1 MTDIYDMS
9 DEELE
14 QAFRAAKE
22 ELSAAGET
30 TYQENF
36 EDDNQEQ
43 ALQTTDFDD
52 NSEDKDTGTASDKDT
67 DTTSDENNYE
77 DNNQTTDGTVAEGE
91 DPADTETV
99 EETASTEDK
108 SIAAPV
114 VHKFK
119 ANGKEYE
126 ITDDEMRQQFP
137 KIFGQAM
144 NYTQKMQTLSP
155 WRKTI
160 DAMEQAKIK
169 HEDVN
174 LLIDVLKGDKAAL
187 ASVIKKVG
195 VDTLDIDLEE
205 GDTYQAKEYGRDT
218 KVLDLQDVINS
229 INTDPE
235 YAVTHKIISSEWDDA
250 SWNVLSNDPEK
261 VRLLHVDV
269 KNGTYAKLQP
279 IAEKLR
285 VFDGARRSD
294 LDYYLQAASEY
305 FTREEQTR
313 FQQQQTELQAR
324 EEALKVQSRTVAAT
338 QQQNQRNAT
347 VQAANKR
354 KAAAP
359 TGRGVSKP
367 STINYLDTSDE
378 AFEEWYKKLEES

>member
-1 MTDIYDMS
+1 MPDIYDMS

-30 TYQENF
+30 TSQENF

-43 ALQTTDFDD
+43 DLQTTDFDD
-52 NSEDKDTGTASDKDT
+52 NSEDEDEGTG
-67 DTTSDENNYE
+67 TTSDESNDE
-77 DNNQTTDGTVAEGE
+77 EEQGTEEAETE
-91 DPADTETV
+91 KEQDTAVET
-99 EETASTEDK
+99 TEDVPEKGK
-108 SIAAPV
+108 STTAPA

-126 ITDDEMRQQFP
+126 ITEDEMRQQFP

-144 NYTQKMQTLSP
+144 NYTQKMQSLSP

-160 DAMEQAKIK
+160 DAMEQAKVK

-195 VDTLDIDLEE
+195 VDTLDINLDE

-235 YAVTHKIISSEWDDA
+235 YSVTHKIISSEWDDA

-324 EEALKVQSRTVAAT
+324 EEALKTQSRTVAAT

-347 VQAANKR
+347 VQAASRR

-359 TGRGVSKP
+359 TGRSVSKP

>member
-1 MTDIYDMS
+1 MPDIYDMS

-30 TYQENF
+30 TSQENF

-43 ALQTTDFDD
+43 DLQTTDFDD
-52 NSEDKDTGTASDKDT
+52 NSEDEDEGTG
-67 DTTSDENNYE
+67 TTSDESNDE
-77 DNNQTTDGTVAEGE
+77 EEQGTEEAETE
-91 DPADTETV
+91 KEQDTAVET
-99 EETASTEDK
+99 TEDVPEKGK
-108 SIAAPV
+108 STTAPAM
-114 VHKFK
+114 HKFK

-126 ITDDEMRQQFP
+126 ITEDEMRQQFP

-144 NYTQKMQTLSP
+144 NYTQKMQSLSP

-160 DAMEQAKIK
+160 DAMEQAKVK

-235 YAVTHKIISSEWDDA
+235 YSVTHKIISSEWDDA

-305 FTREEQTR
+305 FTREEQIR

-324 EEALKVQSRTVAAT
+324 EEALKTQSRTVAAT

-359 TGRGVSKP
+359 TGRSVSKP

>member
-1 MTDIYDMS
+1 MWI
-9 DEELE
+9 LW
-14 QAFRAAKE
+14 
-22 ELSAAGET
+22 
-30 TYQENF
+30 
-36 EDDNQEQ
+36 
-43 ALQTTDFDD
+43 
-52 NSEDKDTGTASDKDT
+52 
-67 DTTSDENNYE
+67 
-77 DNNQTTDGTVAEGE
+77 
-91 DPADTETV
+91 
-99 EETASTEDK
+99 
-108 SIAAPV
+108 
-114 VHKFK
+114 
-119 ANGKEYE
+119 
-126 ITDDEMRQQFP
+126 
-137 KIFGQAM
+137 
-144 NYTQKMQTLSP
+144 TLI
-155 WRKTI
+155 WK
-160 DAMEQAKIK
+160 
-169 HEDVN
+169 
-174 LLIDVLKGDKAAL
+174 
-187 ASVIKKVG
+187 
-195 VDTLDIDLEE
+195 E

-235 YAVTHKIISSEWDDA
+235 YSVTHKIISSEWDDA

-324 EEALKVQSRTVAAT
+324 EEALKTQSRTVAAT

-359 TGRGVSKP
+359 TGRSVSKP

>member
-1 MTDIYDMS
+1 MPDIYDMS

-30 TYQENF
+30 TSQENF

-43 ALQTTDFDD
+43 DLQTTDFDD
-52 NSEDKDTGTASDKDT
+52 NSEDEGTG
-67 DTTSDENNYE
+67 TTSDESNDE
-77 DNNQTTDGTVAEGE
+77 EEQGTEEAETE
-91 DPADTETV
+91 KEQDTAVET
-99 EETASTEDK
+99 TEDVPEK
-108 SIAAPV
+108 GKPVTAPAM
-114 VHKFK
+114 HKFK

-126 ITDDEMRQQFP
+126 ITEDEMRQQFP

-144 NYTQKMQTLSP
+144 NYTQKMQSLSP

-195 VDTLDIDLEE
+195 VDTLDINLEE

-235 YAVTHKIISSEWDDA
+235 YSVTYKIISSEWDDA

-359 TGRGVSKP
+359 TGRSVSKP

>member
-1 MTDIYDMS
+1 MPDIYDMS

-30 TYQENF
+30 TSQENF

-43 ALQTTDFDD
+43 DLQTTELDD
-52 NSEDKDTGTASDKDT
+52 NSEDEGTG
-67 DTTSDENNYE
+67 TTSDESNDE
-77 DNNQTTDGTVAEGE
+77 KEQGIEEAETEGE
-91 DPADTETV
+91 QDTGVETTKDVPEKDKATTAPA
-99 EETASTEDK
+99 
-108 SIAAPV
+108 I
-114 VHKFK
+114 HKFK

-126 ITDDEMRQQFP
+126 ITEDEMRQQFP

-144 NYTQKMQTLSP
+144 NYTQKMQSLSP

-160 DAMEQAKIK
+160 DAMEQAKVK

-195 VDTLDIDLEE
+195 VDTLDINLEE

-235 YAVTHKIISSEWDDA
+235 YSVTHKIISSEWDDA

-305 FTREEQTR
+305 FTREEQIR

-324 EEALKVQSRTVAAT
+324 EEALKTQSRTVAAT

-359 TGRGVSKP
+359 TGRSVSKP

>member
-1 MTDIYDMS
+1 MPDIYDMS

-30 TYQENF
+30 TPQENF

-43 ALQTTDFDD
+43 DLQTTDLDD
-52 NSEDKDTGTASDKDT
+52 NSEDSEEGTG
-67 DTTSDENNYE
+67 TTSDESNDEEE
-77 DNNQTTDGTVAEGE
+77 DDQGTEETVAEGE
-91 DPADTETV
+91 DPVVTETAEETA
-99 EETASTEDK
+99 EETASDEDK
-108 SIAAPV
+108 SKAAPV

-126 ITDDEMRQQFP
+126 ITEDEMRQQFP

-144 NYTQKMQTLSP
+144 NYTQKMQSLSP

-160 DAMEQAKIK
+160 DAMEQAKVK

-195 VDTLDIDLEE
+195 VDTLDINLEE

-218 KVLDLQDVINS
+218 KVLDLQDVISS
-229 INTDPE
+229 ISVDPE
-235 YAVTHKIISSEWDDA
+235 YTVTHKIISSEWDDA

-261 VRLLHVDV
+261 VRLLHIDV

-285 VFDGARRSD
+285 VFDGARRSN

-313 FQQQQTELQAR
+313 FQQQQAELQAR

-347 VQAANKR
+347 VQAASKR

-359 TGRGVSKP
+359 TGRSVSKP

>member
-1 MTDIYDMS
+1 MPDIYDMS

-30 TYQENF
+30 TSQENF

-43 ALQTTDFDD
+43 DLQTTDFDD
-52 NSEDKDTGTASDKDT
+52 NSEDEGTG
-67 DTTSDENNYE
+67 TTSDESNGE
-77 DNNQTTDGTVAEGE
+77 EEQGTEEAETE
-91 DPADTETV
+91 KEQDTAVET
-99 EETASTEDK
+99 TEDVPEK
-108 SIAAPV
+108 GKPVTAPAM
-114 VHKFK
+114 HKFK

-126 ITDDEMRQQFP
+126 ITEDEMRQQFP

-144 NYTQKMQTLSP
+144 NYTQKMQSLSP

-235 YAVTHKIISSEWDDA
+235 YSVTHKIISSEWDDA

-324 EEALKVQSRTVAAT
+324 EEALKTQSRTVAAT

-359 TGRGVSKP
+359 TGRSVSKP

>member
-1 MTDIYDMS
+1 MPDIYDMS

-52 NSEDKDTGTASDKDT
+52 NSEDKDTGTASDEDT
-67 DTTSDENNYE
+67 DTTSDEDNYE
-77 DNNQTTDGTVAEGE
+77 DNNQTTDGTVAKGE
-91 DPADTETV
+91 DPADTETA

-108 SIAAPV
+108 SITAPV

-359 TGRGVSKP
+359 TGRSVSKP

>member
-1 MTDIYDMS
+1 MPDIYDMS

-30 TYQENF
+30 TSQENF

-43 ALQTTDFDD
+43 DLQTTDFDD
-52 NSEDKDTGTASDKDT
+52 NSEDEGTG
-67 DTTSDENNYE
+67 TTSDESNGE
-77 DNNQTTDGTVAEGE
+77 EEQGTEEAETE
-91 DPADTETV
+91 KEQDTAVET
-99 EETASTEDK
+99 TEDVPEKGK
-108 SIAAPV
+108 STTAPAI
-114 VHKFK
+114 HKFK

-126 ITDDEMRQQFP
+126 ITEDEMRQQFP

-144 NYTQKMQTLSP
+144 NYTQKMQSLSP

-160 DAMEQAKIK
+160 DAMEQAKVK

-195 VDTLDIDLEE
+195 VDTLDINLEE

-235 YAVTHKIISSEWDDA
+235 YSVTHKIISSEWDDA

-324 EEALKVQSRTVAAT
+324 EEALKTQSRTVAAT

-359 TGRGVSKP
+359 TGRSVSKP

>member
-1 MTDIYDMS
+1 MPDIYDMS

-14 QAFRAAKE
+14 EAFRAAKE

-30 TYQENF
+30 TSQENF

-43 ALQTTDFDD
+43 DLQTTDFDD
-52 NSEDKDTGTASDKDT
+52 NSEDEDEGTG
-67 DTTSDENNYE
+67 TTSDESNDE
-77 DNNQTTDGTVAEGE
+77 EEQGTEEAETE
-91 DPADTETV
+91 EEQDTEV
-99 EETASTEDK
+99 ETTEGVPEKDK
-108 SIAAPV
+108 STTAPA

-126 ITDDEMRQQFP
+126 ITEDEMRQQFP

-144 NYTQKMQTLSP
+144 NYTQKMQSLSP

-261 VRLLHVDV
+261 VRLLHIDV

-324 EEALKVQSRTVAAT
+324 EEALKTQSRTVAAT

-359 TGRGVSKP
+359 TGRSVSKP

>member
-1 MTDIYDMS
+1 MPDIYDMS

-30 TYQENF
+30 TSQENF

-43 ALQTTDFDD
+43 DLQTTDFDD
-52 NSEDKDTGTASDKDT
+52 NSEDEDEGTG
-67 DTTSDENNYE
+67 TTSDESNDE
-77 DNNQTTDGTVAEGE
+77 EEQGTEEAETEKEQDTAVETTEGVPE
-91 DPADTETV
+91 K
-99 EETASTEDK
+99 DK
-108 SIAAPV
+108 STTAPV
-114 VHKFK
+114 MHKFK

-126 ITDDEMRQQFP
+126 ITEDEMRQQFP

-144 NYTQKMQTLSP
+144 NYTQKMQSLSP

-218 KVLDLQDVINS
+218 KVLDLQDVISS

-235 YAVTHKIISSEWDDA
+235 YTVTHKIISSEWDDA

-261 VRLLHVDV
+261 VRLLHIDV

-324 EEALKVQSRTVAAT
+324 EEALKTQSRTVAAT

-359 TGRGVSKP
+359 TGRSVSKP

>member
-1 MTDIYDMS
+1 MPDIYDMS

-30 TYQENF
+30 TSQENF

-43 ALQTTDFDD
+43 DLQTTDFDD
-52 NSEDKDTGTASDKDT
+52 NSEDEGTG
-67 DTTSDENNYE
+67 TTSDESNDE
-77 DNNQTTDGTVAEGE
+77 EEQGTEEAETE
-91 DPADTETV
+91 KEQDTAVET
-99 EETASTEDK
+99 TEDVPEK
-108 SIAAPV
+108 GKPVTAPAM
-114 VHKFK
+114 HKFK

-126 ITDDEMRQQFP
+126 ITEDEMRQQFP

-144 NYTQKMQTLSP
+144 NYTQKMQSLSP

-160 DAMEQAKIK
+160 DAMEQAKVK

-195 VDTLDIDLEE
+195 VDTLDINLEE

-235 YAVTHKIISSEWDDA
+235 YSVTHKIISSEWDDA

-324 EEALKVQSRTVAAT
+324 EEALKTQSRTVAAT

-359 TGRGVSKP
+359 TGRSVSKP

>member
-1 MTDIYDMS
+1 MPDIYNMS

-30 TYQENF
+30 TSQENF

-43 ALQTTDFDD
+43 DLQTTDFDD
-52 NSEDKDTGTASDKDT
+52 NSEDEDEGTG
-67 DTTSDENNYE
+67 TTSDESNDE
-77 DNNQTTDGTVAEGE
+77 EEQGTEEAETE
-91 DPADTETV
+91 KEQDTAVET
-99 EETASTEDK
+99 TEDVPEKGK
-108 SIAAPV
+108 STTAPAI
-114 VHKFK
+114 HKFK

-126 ITDDEMRQQFP
+126 ITEDEMRQQFP

-144 NYTQKMQTLSP
+144 NYTQKMQSLSP

-205 GDTYQAKEYGRDT
+205 GNTYQAKEYGRDT

-235 YAVTHKIISSEWDDA
+235 YSVTHKIISSEWDDA

-324 EEALKVQSRTVAAT
+324 EEALKTQSRTVAAT

-359 TGRGVSKP
+359 TGRSVSKP

>member
-1 MTDIYDMS
+1 MPDIYDMS

-30 TYQENF
+30 TSQENF

-43 ALQTTDFDD
+43 YLQTTDFDD
-52 NSEDKDTGTASDKDT
+52 NSEDEDEGTG
-67 DTTSDENNYE
+67 TTSDESNDEEEQGTEEAETEEEQNTEVVTAE
-77 DNNQTTDGTVAEGE
+77 DVPEKDKAT
-91 DPADTETV
+91 
-99 EETASTEDK
+99 TASA
-108 SIAAPV
+108 I
-114 VHKFK
+114 HKFK

-126 ITDDEMRQQFP
+126 ITEDEMRQQFP

-144 NYTQKMQTLSP
+144 NYTQKMQSLSP

-195 VDTLDIDLEE
+195 VDTLDINLEE
-205 GDTYQAKEYGRDT
+205 GDTYQANEYGRDT

-235 YAVTHKIISSEWDDA
+235 YSVTHKIISSEWDDA

-294 LDYYLQAASEY
+294 LDYYLQAATEY

-324 EEALKVQSRTVAAT
+324 EEALKTQSRTVAAT

-359 TGRGVSKP
+359 TGRSVSKP

>member
-1 MTDIYDMS
+1 MPDIYDMS

-30 TYQENF
+30 TSQENF

-43 ALQTTDFDD
+43 DLQTTDFDD
-52 NSEDKDTGTASDKDT
+52 NSEDEGTGT
-67 DTTSDENNYE
+67 TSYESNDEE
-77 DNNQTTDGTVAEGE
+77 EEQGTEE
-91 DPADTETV
+91 TETEEEQDTEV
-99 EETASTEDK
+99 ETTEVVSEEDK
-108 SIAAPV
+108 SATAPV

-126 ITDDEMRQQFP
+126 ITEDEMRHQFP

-144 NYTQKMQTLSP
+144 NYTQKMQSLSP

-160 DAMEQAKIK
+160 DAMEQAKVK

-205 GDTYQAKEYGRDT
+205 GDTYQANEYGRDT

-235 YAVTHKIISSEWDDA
+235 YSVTHKIISSEWDDA

-324 EEALKVQSRTVAAT
+324 EEALKTQSRTVAAT

-347 VQAANKR
+347 VQAASRR

-359 TGRGVSKP
+359 TGRSVSKP

>member
-1 MTDIYDMS
+1 MPDIYDMS

-30 TYQENF
+30 TSQENF

-43 ALQTTDFDD
+43 DLQTTDFDD
-52 NSEDKDTGTASDKDT
+52 NSEDEGTG
-67 DTTSDENNYE
+67 TTSDESNGE
-77 DNNQTTDGTVAEGE
+77 EEQGTEEAETE
-91 DPADTETV
+91 KEQDTAVET
-99 EETASTEDK
+99 TEDVPEK
-108 SIAAPV
+108 GKPVTAPGM
-114 VHKFK
+114 HKFK

-126 ITDDEMRQQFP
+126 ITEDEMRQQFP

-144 NYTQKMQTLSP
+144 NYTQKMQSLSP

-235 YAVTHKIISSEWDDA
+235 YSVTHKIISSEWDDA

-324 EEALKVQSRTVAAT
+324 GEALKTQSRTVAAT

-359 TGRGVSKP
+359 TGRSVSKP

>member
-1 MTDIYDMS
+1 MPDIYDMS

-30 TYQENF
+30 TSQENF

-43 ALQTTDFDD
+43 NLQTTDFDD
-52 NSEDKDTGTASDKDT
+52 NSEDEDEGTG
-67 DTTSDENNYE
+67 TTSDESNDE
-77 DNNQTTDGTVAEGE
+77 EEQGTEETETTEE
-91 DPADTETV
+91 QDTEV
-99 EETASTEDK
+99 ETTEGVPEKDK
-108 SIAAPV
+108 SVTVPAM
-114 VHKFK
+114 HKFK

-126 ITDDEMRQQFP
+126 ITEDEMRQQFP

-144 NYTQKMQTLSP
+144 NYTQKMQSLSP

-235 YAVTHKIISSEWDDA
+235 YSVTHKIISSEWDDA

-324 EEALKVQSRTVAAT
+324 EEALKTQSRTVAAT

-347 VQAANKR
+347 VQAASRR

-359 TGRGVSKP
+359 TGRSVSKP